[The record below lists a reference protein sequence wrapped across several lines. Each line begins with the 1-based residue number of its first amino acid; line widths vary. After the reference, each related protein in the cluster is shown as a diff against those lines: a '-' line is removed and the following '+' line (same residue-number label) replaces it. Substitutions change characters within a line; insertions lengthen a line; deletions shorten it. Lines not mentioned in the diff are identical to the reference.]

1 MFQVDK
7 NITLSTCAFANEP
20 QNYNTFIKNF
30 EMAMEAGFSGF
41 ELAITKEQDIP
52 ALLEAVHKTNAP
64 IIAVHGDIRGNWLA
78 DTPEEQENAAT
89 KSAQYLSNF
98 KEFAPCPIIE
108 HYLDRFNDKNK
119 GINFHKVMALLLKKT
134 EKDNFIF
141 CMENA
146 PYKPEHDEKYPN
158 AREIASFVKSFGKD
172 RMFITYDLNHGNLN
186 EDPIKSC
193 ADYANLIKHIHISDN
208 HGLREEHLVPGRG
221 IINFSQIFS
230 ALYKYGYKG
239 PWNLEF
245 VFDKQEIPSVE
256 NYRKIHHY
264 IQNEIEKIN
273 TIYI

>member
-1 MFQVDK
+1 MDSINK
-7 NITLSTCAFANEP
+7 NITLSTCAFDNEV
-20 QNYNTFIKNF
+20 QNVNTYTKNF
-30 EMAMEAGFSGF
+30 EMAMAAGFTGF
-41 ELAITKEQDIP
+41 EIAITKEEYIP
-52 ALLEAVHKTNAP
+52 FILEAVHKTSAP
-64 IIAVHGDIRGNWLA
+64 IVAVHGAIRGNWLSN
-78 DTPEEQENAAT
+78 TPEEQDKAAT
-89 KSAQYLSNF
+89 LSAAYLSNF

-108 HYLDRFNDKNK
+108 HYLDRYINPTK
-119 GINFHKVMALLLKKT
+119 GQNFHKVMALLLEKT

-146 PYKPEHDEKYPN
+146 PYKPEHDEKYPTI
-158 AREIASFVKSFGKD
+158 AEIATFVQSFGQDK
-172 RMFITYDLNHGNLN
+172 MFMTYDLNHGNLN

-230 ALYKYGYKG
+230 ALYTYGYKG